1 LEAVVPLAVALATAA
16 DILEAAEAEYSPP
29 LKDALVFAGHWD
41 LTFHETVASLPA
53 FSVADS
59 SAAAEGD
66 RTHAFR
72 GRLVAFI
79 PSGSGLSIS
88 LEPVAAPAAN
98 SVDWPVGWARTAR
111 AVPAGRIP
119 S

>member
-1 LEAVVPLAVALATAA
+1 MVPLAVALATAA

-72 GRLVAFI
+72 G
-79 PSGSGLSIS
+79 
-88 LEPVAAPAAN
+88 AACRVYPFRFG
-98 SVDWPVGWARTAR
+98 PLYFFG
-111 AVPAGRIP
+111 AGCGAGGELG
-119 S
+119 